1 VKLRHLQ
8 EVCSGDQ
15 KPDFAD
21 YCNQTLAV
29 VTNSIAFV
37 TADKRPVAVRVL
49 DRQLE
54 AARSAPAAPERVAA
68 VPAGEDVARGDREPR
83 GRRRLRRQ
91 LVQPRLAIIGLKG
104 LHVGRV
110 AELLLGVTA
119 VGVGLVLVVA
129 LDVLEGARRRA
140 GGVSRARDG
149 QQCEQGQSARKSRS
163 T

>member
-1 VKLRHLQ
+1 M
-8 EVCSGDQ
+8 
-15 KPDFAD
+15 
-21 YCNQTLAV
+21 
-29 VTNSIAFV
+29 
-37 TADKRPVAVRVL
+37 
-49 DRQLE
+49 
-54 AARSAPAAPERVAA
+54 
-68 VPAGEDVARGDREPR
+68 
-83 GRRRLRRQ
+83 
-91 LVQPRLAIIGLKG
+91 IGLKG